1 MSINIIDTVI
11 VLIVMMGAIV
21 GMKRGVIKQSVM
33 TIGLILV
40 LVLSFLLK
48 NPVSALL
55 YKYMPF
61 ISFHGLLENLAVLN
75 ILLYEIIAFGIVFS
89 VLSAILIALI
99 KISSILEKIL
109 RATVILAIPSKI
121 LGFILGAVEYYLV
134 VFIIL
139 FILSQPTFKIEQF
152 DFVNESKL
160 KPIIL
165 ENTPIIS
172 ELAKETIDTFN
183 DINDLIKNKDNMTV
197 EEFNCKALNSMI
209 ENKFI
214 DKDSIKYLY
223 DNKKLTT
230 KCEIGE

>member
-1 MSINIIDTVI
+1 M
-11 VLIVMMGAIV
+11 
-21 GMKRGVIKQSVM
+21 
-33 TIGLILV
+33 
-40 LVLSFLLK
+40 
-48 NPVSALL
+48 

-139 FILSQPTFKIEQF
+139 FVLSQPTFKIEQF

-172 ELAKETIDTFN
+172 DLAKETIDTFN
-183 DINDLIKNKDNMTV
+183 DINDLIKNKDNMTD

>member
-48 NPVSALL
+48 NPVSALM

>member
-48 NPVSALL
+48 NPVSALM

-139 FILSQPTFKIEQF
+139 FVLSQPTFKIEQF
-152 DFVNESKL
+152 DFVSESKL

-172 ELAKETIDTFN
+172 DLAKKTIDTFN
-183 DINDLIKNKDNMTV
+183 DINDLIKNKDNMTD

>member
-48 NPVSALL
+48 NPVSALM

-139 FILSQPTFKIEQF
+139 FI
-152 DFVNESKL
+152 
-160 KPIIL
+160 
-165 ENTPIIS
+165 
-172 ELAKETIDTFN
+172 
-183 DINDLIKNKDNMTV
+183 
-197 EEFNCKALNSMI
+197 
-209 ENKFI
+209 
-214 DKDSIKYLY
+214 
-223 DNKKLTT
+223 
-230 KCEIGE
+230 

>member
-1 MSINIIDTVI
+1 MSINIIDVAI
-11 VLIVMMGAIV
+11 VLFIIMGAII
-21 GMKRGVIKQSVM
+21 GMKRGFIKQSVM

-40 LVLSFLLK
+40 VILSFILK
-48 NPVSALL
+48 NPVSLL
-55 YKYMPF
+55 MYKYMPF

-109 RATVILAIPSKI
+109 KATIILAIPSKI
-121 LGFILGAVEYYLV
+121 LGFILGAIEYYII

-139 FILSQPTFKIEQF
+139 FVLSQPTFKIEQF
-152 DFVNESKL
+152 DFINESKL
-160 KPIIL
+160 KQVIL
-165 ENTPIIS
+165 ENTPVIS
-172 ELAKETIDTFN
+172 ELGKKTIDTFN
-183 DINDLIKNKDNMTV
+183 DVNDLIKDKDKMSD

-214 DKDSIKYLY
+214 DKESIQYLY